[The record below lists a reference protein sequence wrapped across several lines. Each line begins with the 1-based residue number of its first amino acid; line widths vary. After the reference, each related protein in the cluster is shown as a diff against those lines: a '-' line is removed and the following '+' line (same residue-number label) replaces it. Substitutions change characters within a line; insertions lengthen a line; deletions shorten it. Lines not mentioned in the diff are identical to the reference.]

1 MRKKLFLLALFAT
14 AALPMEAKPALFTD
28 PCSKATYSDITCDA
42 GTLTGDYGALY
53 SRLLIYSPSSFR
65 KANVATTAV
74 AMTVDLSAASQV
86 TSETKLLTFEATH
99 ELGLMA
105 TPEGITGNWHGRP
118 WGETIPYGKL
128 MTYPAALHRGDHH
141 YITFTVV
148 ASGCQGA
155 GWNGIGGI
163 MGYDVNGDLI
173 ISLPRL
179 ASADNKEF
187 KSISINTDLVKTV
200 SVNPDVSQSLS
211 TVASNAAR
219 QAAKVERKFLKT
231 RGELLSPTQ
240 WLAVS
245 IGGLLLL
252 GGISLCCFRKGKWQ

>member
-1 MRKKLFLLALFAT
+1 MKKKLFLLALCATTVLPT
-14 AALPMEAKPALFTD
+14 AAKSALFTD
-28 PCSKATYSDITCDA
+28 PCSKATYNNITCDA
-42 GTLTGDYGALY
+42 GTITGDYGALY
-53 SRLLIYSPSSFR
+53 SRLPIYSVSSFR
-65 KANVATTAV
+65 KSNVATSAV
-74 AMTVDLSAASQV
+74 AMTIDLTTASQV
-86 TSETKLLTFEATH
+86 TTETKLLTFEATH

-105 TPEGITGNWHGRP
+105 TPDGITGNWHGRP
-118 WGETIPYGKL
+118 WGETIPYSKL
-128 MTYPAALHRGDHH
+128 ITYPAALHRGDHH

-163 MGYDVNGDLI
+163 MGYDVNGELI
-173 ISLPRL
+173 ISLHRL

-200 SVNPDVSQSLS
+200 SVNPKVSQSLAS
-211 TVASNAAR
+211 VASNAAR

-252 GGISLCCFRKGKWQ
+252 GAISLCCFRKGKWQ

>member
-14 AALPMEAKPALFTD
+14 TILPSGAKPALFID
-28 PCSKATYSDITCDA
+28 PAGKVTTENVTCDA
-42 GTLTGDYGALY
+42 GTLTGDLGALY
-53 SRLLIYSPSSFR
+53 SRLPIYSVSSFR
-65 KANVATTAV
+65 KSNVATSAV
-74 AMTVDLSAASQV
+74 AMTVDLTAASQV
-86 TSETKLLTFEATH
+86 TTDTKLLTFQSTH

-105 TPEGITGNWHGRP
+105 TPDGITGNWHGQP
-118 WGETIPYGKL
+118 WGETIPYSKL
-128 MTYPAALHRGDHH
+128 ITYPAALHRGDYH

-163 MGYDVNGDLI
+163 MGYDVNGELI

-187 KSISINTDLVKTV
+187 KSICINTDLVKTV
-200 SVNPDVSQSLS
+200 SVNPEVSQSLS

-219 QAAKVERKFLKT
+219 QAAKVERKFLKA
-231 RGELLSPTQ
+231 RGEWLSPTQ
-240 WLAVS
+240 WVAVS
-245 IGGLLLL
+245 IGGLILL
-252 GGISLCCFRKGKWQ
+252 GIISLCCFRKGKWQ